1 MRQSTLVAFA
11 GLLSLAGCG
20 GFTPVDRGDAS
31 TTDSAAPGGQGPGR
45 WGALPSG
52 FCCTSDAECRYR
64 KCVDFGGGKMCSD
77 FCYGDE
83 SCAGAVGGLRCN
95 TTAKQCEPTAPSL
108 PCRPALEFGYGAK
121 TLGRCCVAT
130 HDGWSGRECEGNR
143 CDGFGEE
150 TNPFICTH
158 VCSTSADCPGSY
170 RCGATDSVPVCWP
183 LGEPYGCSP

>member
-1 MRQSTLVAFA
+1 MRRSTLVAFA

-31 TTDSAAPGGQGPGR
+31 TTDSAAPGGHGPGR

-64 KCVDFGGGKMCSD
+64 KCVDFGGGRMCSD
-77 FCYGDE
+77 HCHGEE
-83 SCAGAVGGLRCN
+83 SCAGAVADLVCN
-95 TTAKQCEPTAPSL
+95 TATEQCEPKASTLA
-108 PCRPALEFGYGAK
+108 CRPALEFSYGAK
-121 TLGRCCVAT
+121 TLGRCCTAT

-143 CDGFGEE
+143 CDGFGAE

-170 RCGATDSVPVCWP
+170 RCGAADVVSLCWP
-183 LGEPYGCSP
+183 LGDPYSCSP